1 MSGKG
6 MSFKDARALRDA
18 VASGKVQLI
27 RPDANDM
34 AREMAYISEV
44 RNLWLKRSE
53 YARVIAQQDADK
65 LWTITT
71 CSDPK
76 PRVDPDAVAKLFDL
90 ADALAREE
98 MTRNVVE
105 SMEVLMYLERPIPEQ
120 LAFLAKVLDVPVP
133 ESAKETGPRAVL
145 AGPVEG
151 NA

>member
-27 RPDANDM
+27 RPDADDM

-71 CSDPK
+71 CSARS
-76 PRVDPDAVAKLFDL
+76 RVLTQDAVAKLFDL
-90 ADALAREE
+90 ADMPSPAR
-98 MTRNVVE
+98 R
-105 SMEVLMYLERPIPEQ
+105 
-120 LAFLAKVLDVPVP
+120 
-133 ESAKETGPRAVL
+133 
-145 AGPVEG
+145 
-151 NA
+151 